1 MIQNPFFSHKHI
13 HLINKK
19 EVWPKHKELQ
29 LMAKHPE
36 CVELTNDNNYYDSN
50 DHAQYYHHLQ
60 LVFNKP

>member
-1 MIQNPFFSHKHI
+1 MIQNLFFTQTHTS
-13 HLINKK
+13 NQQK